1 MSSSSGTKR
10 LFVGFFLVIL
20 LFGAVPVYL
29 FLSAKSSPGQ
39 KPVVIGNGEAR
50 VQPGKIPEPTSM
62 LSTPAASEE
71 VMIIPVSGCSP
82 AQNKDFENQV
92 LRLINQER
100 AKKGVPGLVI
110 QNQLATAARAHSTDM
125 ACRGFF
131 SHINPDGKTA
141 YDRIRAQGYQ
151 YRCAGETIYAG
162 DGAFN
167 SPGQAINT
175 WLSSATH
182 KQAML
187 NPAYSEVGVGMI
199 YLPGSKFGGY
209 YTVVFAHPEN

>member
-1 MSSSSGTKR
+1 MSSSFGTKR
-10 LFVGFFLVIL
+10 LFTSFFLVIL
-20 LFGAVPVYL
+20 LFGAVAVYL
-29 FLSAKSSPGQ
+29 FSFAKTSPGQ
-39 KPVVIGNGEAR
+39 QPVVVGIAEAR
-50 VQPGKIPEPTSM
+50 VQPGKTPEPTSM
-62 LSTPAASEE
+62 LSTAPAIEE
-71 VMIIPVSGCSP
+71 AVIIPVSGCSP
-82 AQNKDFENQV
+82 VENKDFENQV
-92 LRLINQER
+92 FRLINQER

-110 QNQLATAARAHSTDM
+110 QNQLASAALAHSTDM

-131 SHINPDGKTA
+131 SHINPEGKTA
-141 YDRIRAQGYQ
+141 YDRIRAQGYR
-151 YRCAGETIYAG
+151 YRSAGETIYAG

-209 YTVVFAHPEN
+209 YTVVFAHPEK